1 MIKPQVMRAFAEAFR
16 PYGFSD
22 KAFCASYGLA
32 ETVLAVSFSGNNAG
46 LTLDTIDKDALQ
58 RHRAVPVVEDAQNAR
73 TFVAC
78 GRVLPGHAL
87 EIRDDAG
94 KALGAREIGRV
105 FFSGPSVMQGY
116 LNDPES
122 TAEALVDGWLNTG
135 DLGYMIGED
144 LVIVGR
150 AKDMMIVNGRN
161 VWPQDIEW
169 AVEHIDGLRS
179 GASAAIVLDGDDG
192 AERPTVLVQC
202 RPTAATERDRLQAE
216 VKARVQEAVGILCD
230 VVLVPPRSLPKTS
243 SGKLARARA
252 KAMYLK
258 GEIAP
263 VSSAALAETGT

>member
-1 MIKPQVMRAFAEAFR
+1 MRAFADAFR

-32 ETVLAVSFSGNNAG
+32 ECVLAVSFSGNNSG
-46 LTLDTIDKDALQ
+46 LTLDTIDKNALED
-58 RHRAVPVVEDAQNAR
+58 HRAAPVAETSKNAR

-78 GRVLPGHAL
+78 GRVIPGHAI
-87 EIRDDAG
+87 EIRGDDGAI
-94 KALGAREIGRV
+94 LGDREIGRV

-135 DLGYMIGED
+135 DLGYMVNGE

-179 GASAAIVLDGDDG
+179 GDSAAIVVDG
-192 AERPTVLVQC
+192 ADGGERPTVLVQC
-202 RPTAATERDRLQAE
+202 RPNAASERERLQAE
-216 VKARVQEAVGILCD
+216 VKSRVQDAVGIACD
-230 VVLVPPRSLPKTS
+230 IVLVPPRSLPKTS

-252 KAMYLK
+252 KAMFMK
-258 GEIAP
+258 GEIVA
-263 VSSAALAETGT
+263 VSSDALAETGT